1 MDLNQQL
8 AALAA
13 VSARHDSAVTNLA
26 EGLAELGARQVAH
39 QMAMGFLASVLRSI
53 DSDHYDERLEGY
65 LAMLR
70 DVLFR
75 DDPDAALA
83 TTVLETIERSLRPAQ
98 DPDEA

>member
-1 MDLNQQL
+1 MDSTQQI

-13 VSARHDSAVTNLA
+13 VTAGHDAGLKSLSD
-26 EGLAELGARQVAH
+26 GLAELSARQVAH
-39 QMAMGFLASVLRSI
+39 QMAVGFLASVLRSI

-70 DVLFR
+70 EVLFR

-83 TTVLETIERSLRPAQ
+83 NTVLATLEKTLRPEEPE
-98 DPDEA
+98 DV